1 MLWLLQIDFSI
12 HLAKLLDLTKLILLH
27 ESYFLGLFLHLKHS
41 FSLVNFIRFL
51 ILIVSVLQVN
61 LECWNPSVG
70 IAIPFT
76 NPKNSFLNWMSV
88 PHVCW
93 FCRLCSHFN
102 TASYNCLVTVI
113 TYPWQICMLS
123 INRGECGQN
132 VSVRLLMSTS
142 VWRLDA
148 VWEMSEWKYG

>member
-1 MLWLLQIDFSI
+1 MKWWLSVKCQWKFLS
-12 HLAKLLDLTKLILLH
+12 TKLILFH
-27 ESYFLGLFLHLKHS
+27 ESYFPGLVLDFNPLSVIDWFCMIVDSNH
-41 FSLVNFIRFL
+41 FSLI
-51 ILIVSVLQVN
+51 
-61 LECWNPSVG
+61 CWTSPSVG